1 MIVTLPRA
9 SAQQVEEEV
18 TLPLENAIQQ
28 LPSLD
33 NVSSISSNGLSQITV
48 NIASQYHSSELPQI
62 WDELRRR
69 VGDASRLF
77 PGVVPLSS
85 TMTLAMCL
93 AFLRYLGR
101 QFYQPG
107 AGALCRTVAPELVLV
122 PGVGKVAIGGVIP
135 QQINVDISLA
145 KMAARDHPQPAR
157 RNLARLNVVSSA
169 GEIRVG
175 SESIRLHPTG
185 EFQSID
191 ELGDLLVSPHGAS
204 ATTRLRILLRCRAG

>member
-1 MIVTLPRA
+1 MIVTHYPGA

-77 PGVVPLSS
+77 PPGVVTPSS
-85 TMTLAMCL
+85 MTTLAMCL
-93 AFLRYLGR
+93 AFLRHLGR
-101 QFYQPG
+101 QFYQPRT
-107 AGALCRTVAPELVLV
+107 GALCRT
-122 PGVGKVAIGGVIP
+122 
-135 QQINVDISLA
+135 
-145 KMAARDHPQPAR
+145 AA
-157 RNLARLNVVSSA
+157 SGA
-169 GEIRVG
+169 GAG
-175 SESIRLHPTG
+175 SWGR
-185 EFQSID
+185 
-191 ELGDLLVSPHGAS
+191 
-204 ATTRLRILLRCRAG
+204 

>member
-1 MIVTLPRA
+1 MDISRQFINNPTRVWLAILLLGVGGLFALLNIGRLEDPAFTIKMAVIVTHYPGA

-77 PGVVPLSS
+77 PRGWCPFVNDDFGDV
-85 TMTLAMCL
+85 
-93 AFLRYLGR
+93 FG
-101 QFYQPG
+101 FFF
-107 AGALCRTVAPELVLV
+107 
-122 PGVGKVAIGGVIP
+122 AISG
-135 QQINVDISLA
+135 
-145 KMAARDHPQPAR
+145 
-157 RNLARLNVVSSA
+157 
-169 GEIRVG
+169 
-175 SESIRLHPTG
+175 
-185 EFQSID
+185 
-191 ELGDLLVSPHGAS
+191 
-204 ATTRLRILLRCRAG
+204 